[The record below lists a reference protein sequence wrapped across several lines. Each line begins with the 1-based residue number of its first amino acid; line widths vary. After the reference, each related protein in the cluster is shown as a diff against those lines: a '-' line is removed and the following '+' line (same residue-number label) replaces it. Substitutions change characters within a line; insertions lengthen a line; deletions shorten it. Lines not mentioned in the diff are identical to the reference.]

1 MYSTCLFCHHEL
13 GSNEQVEAFPVGR
26 RLAFDAAKGRLWVV
40 CASCGRWNLAP
51 LDERWEAIEQCER
64 LFRGTRIRVSTDNI
78 GLAKLRDGTELVR
91 VGDPLRPEFAAWRYT
106 DQIVRRRRRALLVGA
121 ATTTGI
127 VASVAGLGIG
137 FGVGGGA
144 WWTYNLLNGL
154 RKRIRNRRI
163 VHRIEQPSGPLVIRH
178 GDLWRL
184 EWTPPGDSSG
194 SRLVLHAEAPGQTP
208 ASGVTATTRR
218 YLKPAAELEG
228 DDAVHLAAVAL
239 ASLNRT
245 DGSKEEIRE
254 AVDWIDVYGNPFLL
268 DPGSIPR
275 DAEERSAYR
284 EGQARRRPGRS
295 GDLDPFLQSFP
306 FAQLRPYQRLAFEIA
321 AQEEQERLF
330 LSAHLSVLEHAWK
343 EAEEI
348 AAIADDLLLPDW
360 IRERLPG

>member
-1 MYSTCLFCHHEL
+1 MYATCLYCHHGL
-13 GSNEQVEAFPVGR
+13 GSNDQLEALPVGKR
-26 RLAFDAAKGRLWVV
+26 VAFDAAKGRLWVV
-40 CASCGRWNLAP
+40 CPSCGRWNLAP

-91 VGDPLRPEFAAWRYT
+91 VGEPLRPEFAAWRYT
-106 DQIVRRRRRALLVGA
+106 DQIVRRRRRALVVGA
-121 ATTTGI
+121 VTTTGI
-127 VASVAGLGIG
+127 VASVTGVGIG
-137 FGVGGGA
+137 LGVGGGA
-144 WWTYNLLNGL
+144 WWVYNLLNGV
-154 RKRIRNRRI
+154 RKQVRNRRI
-163 VHRIEQPSGPLVIRH
+163 VHRIEQPGGPLVVRH

-184 EWTPPGDSSG
+184 EWRPP
-194 SRLVLHAEAPGQTP
+194 AEAAPARLILHPEAQGQSADT
-208 ASGVTATTRR
+208 GVTFNTKR
-218 YLKPAAELEG
+218 YLPPVASLEG
-228 DDAVHLAAVAL
+228 DSAVHLAAVAL

-254 AVDWIDVYGNPFLL
+254 AVDWIDVYGNPFVL
-268 DPGSIPR
+268 DPASGAR

-284 EGQARRRPGRS
+284 EGQKRRRPGRS
-295 GDLDPFLQSFP
+295 GDLEPFLRSFP
-306 FAQLRPYQRLAFEIA
+306 LAKLRPYQRLAFEIA

-360 IRERLPG
+360 IRDRIGG

>member
-1 MYSTCLFCHHEL
+1 MYSSCLFCHRDL
-13 GSNEQVEAFPVGR
+13 GANEQIEAFPVGR
-26 RLAFDAAKGRLWVV
+26 RLAFDATKGRLWVV
-40 CASCGRWNLAP
+40 CQHCGRWNLAP

-91 VGDPLRPEFAAWRYT
+91 VGEPLRPEFAAWRYT
-106 DQIVRRRRRALLVGA
+106 DQIVRRRRRALVVGA
-121 ATTTGI
+121 VTTTGI

-144 WWTYNLLNGL
+144 WWTYNLLNGI
-154 RKRIRNRRI
+154 RKRVRNRRI
-163 VHRIEQPSGPLVIRH
+163 VHRIEQASGPLVLRH

-184 EWTPPGDSSG
+184 EWRPPDDSSPA
-194 SRLVLHAEAPGQTP
+194 RLILHPEAPGQN
-208 ASGVTATTRR
+208 ADLGVTYNTRR
-218 YLKPAAELEG
+218 HLAPAASLEG
-228 DDAVHLAAVAL
+228 ASAVHLAAVAL

-268 DPGSIPR
+268 DPHSVAR
-275 DAEERSAYR
+275 DAAERSAYR
-284 EGQARRRPGRS
+284 EGQARRRPGRY
-295 GDLDPFLQSFP
+295 GDLDPFLHTVP
-306 FAQLRPYQRLAFEIA
+306 LAKLLPYQRLAFEMA

-360 IRERLPG
+360 IRQRIPG

>member
-1 MYSTCLFCHHEL
+1 MYSSCLFCHRDL
-13 GSNEQVEAFPVGR
+13 GANEQIEAFPVGR
-26 RLAFDAAKGRLWVV
+26 RLAFDATKGRLWVV
-40 CASCGRWNLAP
+40 CQHCGRWNLAP

-91 VGDPLRPEFAAWRYT
+91 IGEPLRPEFAAWRYT
-106 DQIVRRRRRALLVGA
+106 DQIVRRRRRALVVGA
-121 ATTTGI
+121 VTTTGI

-144 WWTYNLLNGL
+144 WWTYKLLNGL
-154 RKRIRNRRI
+154 RKRVRNRRI
-163 VHRIEQPSGPLVIRH
+163 VHRLDQPSGPLVVRH

-184 EWTPPGDSSG
+184 EWTPPDESSG
-194 SRLVLHAEAPGQTP
+194 PRLVLHAEAPGQT
-208 ASGVTATTRR
+208 ATSGVTAVTRR
-218 YLKPAAELEG
+218 HLKPAASLEG
-228 DDAVHLAAVAL
+228 DGAVHLAAVAL

-245 DGSKEEIRE
+245 DGSREEIRD
-254 AVDWIDVYGNPFLL
+254 AVDWIDNYGNPFLL
-268 DPGSIPR
+268 DSRSVAR
-275 DAEERSAYR
+275 DAAERSAYR
-284 EGQARRRPGRS
+284 QGQRLRHPGLQDS
-295 GDLDPFLQSFP
+295 LAPFRGAVPLIGLP
-306 FAQLRPYQRLAFEIA
+306 AYQRLAFEMA

-360 IRERLPG
+360 IRQRIPG